1 MKAGMRKVQMSA
13 ANPFAGNTGIPDMEH
28 PGTKTLCWL
37 LILGIITAFAGSAR
51 GEEPKYRGKK
61 ILFVNSYH
69 KGYPWSDGIYQ
80 AIDNTIMGTGIQLVQ
95 FEMDTKRH
103 SSEQSKKTAA
113 EKARSVISS
122 FEPDVV
128 IASDDNASKY
138 LLVPFYK
145 NSKLPFVFCGV
156 NWDASDYGFP
166 TENITGMIE
175 VQLID
180 QILATLKKYAGGD
193 RIGFIK
199 GDDLSARKEAAF
211 YEKRYDIKID
221 KRFVKKYSEWERAY
235 LDLQEKADMILV
247 GNSESIPDWDPV
259 AAKRFVE
266 ANTGVPTGN
275 WDKWMKDYALVT
287 FATVPAE
294 QGEWAAKAALKILD
308 GATPG
313 NIPVVT
319 NRKAEIYR
327 NMRIAKKLNIVF
339 PIEFIRRSKSTTM
352 K

>member
-1 MKAGMRKVQMSA
+1 
-13 ANPFAGNTGIPDMEH
+13 METH
-28 PGTKTLCWL
+28 ETKTIWLL
-37 LILGIITAFAGSAR
+37 LILGTLSAFIGFAQATGPEY
-51 GEEPKYRGKK
+51 GGKK
-61 ILFVNSYH
+61 ILFINSYH

-80 AIDNTIMGTGIQLVQ
+80 GIEDTIKGTGIELVQ

-103 SSEQSKKTAA
+103 ASAESKSNAA
-113 EKARSVISS
+113 EKARDVINS
-122 FEPDVV
+122 FKPDVV

-138 LLVPFYK
+138 LIVPFYK
-145 NSKLPFVFCGV
+145 NTKLPIVFCGV

-180 QILATLKKYAGGD
+180 QILATLKKYARGN

-211 YEKRYDIKID
+211 YEKRFNIKID

-235 LDLQEKADMILV
+235 LDLQKKADMVLV
-247 GNSESIPDWDPV
+247 GNTESIPDWDPV
-259 AAKRFVE
+259 AAKQLVE
-266 ANTGVPTGN
+266 AHTSVPTGN

-287 FATVPAE
+287 FATLPAE
-294 QGEWAAKAALKILD
+294 QGQWAARTALKILD
-308 GATPG
+308 GTPPG
-313 NIPVVT
+313 NIAVVS
-319 NRKAEIYR
+319 NKKAEIFR

>member
-1 MKAGMRKVQMSA
+1 M
-13 ANPFAGNTGIPDMEH
+13 PDMENQ
-28 PGTKTLCWL
+28 GTKTLCL
-37 LILGIITAFAGSAR
+37 LLALGIITASMGSAQAL
-51 GEEPKYRGKK
+51 EPKYSGKK
-61 ILFVNSYH
+61 ILFINSYH

-80 AIDNTIMGTGIQLVQ
+80 AIENTIRGTGIQLIQ

-103 SSEQSKKTAA
+103 SGEQSKKTAA
-113 EKARSVISS
+113 EKARSVIGR
-122 FEPDVV
+122 FKPDVV

-138 LLVPFYK
+138 LIVPFYK
-145 NSKLPFVFCGV
+145 KSKLPFVFCGV

-199 GDDLSARKEAAF
+199 GDDLSARKEAIF
-211 YEKRYDIKID
+211 YEKRFNINIT
-221 KRFVKKYSEWERAY
+221 KRFVKKYSEWQRAY
-235 LDLQEKADMILV
+235 LDLQEQTDMILV
-247 GNSESIPDWDPV
+247 GNSVSIPDWDAM

-266 ANTGVPTGN
+266 ANTRVPTGN

-287 FATVPAE
+287 FATVPSE
-294 QGEWAAKAALKILD
+294 QGRWAAKAALKILD
-308 GATPG
+308 GTTPG
-313 NIPVVT
+313 NIPVMI
-319 NRKAEIYR
+319 NKKAEIYR

-352 K
+352 R

>member
-1 MKAGMRKVQMSA
+1 MGKNV
-13 ANPFAGNTGIPDMEH
+13 
-28 PGTKTLCWL
+28 TKTICLL
-37 LILGIITAFAGSAR
+37 LILGIMTALTGYAQA
-51 GEEPKYRGKK
+51 EESKYSGKK

-80 AIDNTIMGTGIQLVQ
+80 AIENTIRGTGIQLVQ
-95 FEMDTKRH
+95 FEMDTKRR
-103 SSEQSKKTAA
+103 SSEQSKKNAA
-113 EKARSVISS
+113 EKARSVIRR
-122 FEPDVV
+122 FKPDAV

-138 LLVPFYK
+138 LIVPFYK

-180 QILATLKKYAGGD
+180 QILAALKKYAGGD

-199 GDDLSARKEAAF
+199 GDDLSARKEAIF
-211 YEKRYDIKID
+211 YEKRFNIKID
-221 KRFVKKYSEWERAY
+221 KRFVKRYSEWEQAY
-235 LDLQEKADMILV
+235 LDLQKKVDMILV
-247 GNSESIPDWDPV
+247 GNSESIADWDPA

-266 ANTGVPTGN
+266 ANTRVPTGN

-294 QGEWAAKAALKILD
+294 QGQWAARAALKILD
-308 GATPG
+308 GTSPG
-313 NIPVVT
+313 NIPVVV
-319 NRKAEIYR
+319 NKKAEIYR

-352 K
+352 R